1 MSGSSKKSLKAA
13 LALGGGLVTV
23 GLMAAMM
30 TDDDGPPEDVVDGV
44 QSTMNG
50 LVDKAGGA
58 VAAMAASVGEAV
70 KSSLGGVL
78 KTAAPAASS
87 KKAKKRKTKTK
98 AAAKARKARKAA
110 KKAAAAAPVTPP
122 KKTASVRDEPV
133 VPETPP
139 PAVVEAPTHAFA
151 VGTRVEALWAGTWYG
166 AVVEELHGD
175 GSYEVEWTDTPNVF
189 NTVAA
194 ADVRAPPPP
203 EEAEAEA
210 APVPAEEE
218 ASEAAHAAAAEPPAD
233 EEAAPEATEEQAPE
247 AAPAPEDDEEAAPPA
262 PAEDGDADV
271 QGLLDGA
278 APRVVVDMLL
288 ANESFKIAFAQEN
301 PKRPDSASWTRYEA
315 YKAATCG
322 AAVLEMGGS
331 KSDVLHDYKKGFL
344 RVTRCPAMIAYDL
357 DRDAVQEVP
366 VSGRPARRAPKRELF
381 VAESA
386 TVDNKKLKGAE

>member
-1 MSGSSKKSLKAA
+1 M
-13 LALGGGLVTV
+13 TV

-30 TDDDGPPEDVVDGV
+30 NDDDGPPEDVVDGV

-78 KTAAPAASS
+78 KTSAPAPS
-87 KKAKKRKTKTK
+87 KTKKTKRKKTAKTK
-98 AAAKARKARKAA
+98 AKTKARKARKAA
-110 KKAAAAAPVTPP
+110 KKAAAAPVTPP
-122 KKTASVRDEPV
+122 KKTAPARDEPV
-133 VPETPP
+133 VPEAPP
-139 PAVVEAPTHAFA
+139 PAVVEAFA
-151 VGTRVEALWAGTWYG
+151 AGARVEARWAGTWYG

-194 ADVRAPPPP
+194 ADVRAAAPPP
-203 EEAEAEA
+203 EAEAEA
-210 APVPAEEE
+210 APAFEEEEASPAAEQPAPAPLAAEDDETGEEEPKAAPAAADDEGEEAPAEEE
-218 ASEAAHAAAAEPPAD
+218 A
-233 EEAAPEATEEQAPE
+233 PEATNDA
-247 AAPAPEDDEEAAPPA
+247 
-262 PAEDGDADV
+262 GDANV

-288 ANESFKIAFAQEN
+288 ANESFKIAFAQQN
-301 PKRPDSASWTRYEA
+301 PKRPDSASYKRYEA

-322 AAVLEMGGS
+322 DQVLELGGS

-344 RVTRCPAMIAYDL
+344 KVTRCPAMIAYDL
-357 DRDAVQEVP
+357 DRDAVEEREAP
-366 VSGRPARRAPKRELF
+366 PASGRPTRRAPKRELF

>member
-30 TDDDGPPEDVVDGV
+30 NDDDGPPEDVVDGV

-58 VAAMAASVGEAV
+58 VAAMAQSVGEAV

-78 KTAAPAASS
+78 KTAAPA

-110 KKAAAAAPVTPP
+110 KRAAAAPVTPP
-122 KKTASVRDEPV
+122 KKTAPARDEPV
-133 VPETPP
+133 VPEAAP
-139 PAVVEAPTHAFA
+139 PTHAFA
-151 VGTRVEALWAGTWYG
+151 AGARVEALWAGTWYG

-175 GSYEVEWTDTPNVF
+175 GSYEVEWTDAPDVF

-203 EEAEAEA
+203 PEAEAEA
-210 APVPAEEE
+210 APAPHEEE
-218 ASEAAHAAAAEPPAD
+218 ASEAEPAAAAEPPAD
-233 EEAAPEATEEQAPE
+233 EEVAPAAAADEEEEQAPE
-247 AAPAPEDDEEAAPPA
+247 AAAADDE
-262 PAEDGDADV
+262 V

-288 ANESFKIAFAQEN
+288 ANESFKIAFAQDN
-301 PKRPDSASWTRYEA
+301 PKRPDSASYERYEA

-322 AAVLEMGGS
+322 DEVLELGGS

-344 RVTRCPAMIAYDL
+344 KVTRCPAMIAYDL
-357 DRDAVQEVP
+357 DRDAVQEAP
-366 VSGRPARRAPKRELF
+366 PAGRPARRAPKRDLF

>member
-1 MSGSSKKSLKAA
+1 MASTSKKSLKAA

-23 GLMAAMM
+23 GLMAAML

-78 KTAAPAASS
+78 KTAAPPS
-87 KKAKKRKTKTK
+87 KTKKTKRKKTAKTK
-98 AAAKARKARKAA
+98 AKTKARKARKAA
-110 KKAAAAAPVTPP
+110 KKAAAAPVTPP
-122 KKTASVRDEPV
+122 KKTAPARDEPV
-133 VPETPP
+133 VPEAPP
-139 PAVVEAPTHAFA
+139 PAVVEAFA
-151 VGTRVEALWAGTWYG
+151 AGARVEALWAGTWYG
-166 AVVEELHGD
+166 AVVEELHAD

-194 ADVRAPPPP
+194 ADVRAASD
-203 EEAEAEA
+203 EEA
-210 APVPAEEE
+210 AP
-218 ASEAAHAAAAEPPAD
+218 AAEPPAPAPPAAAGD
-233 EEAAPEATEEQAPE
+233 EAGEEEPE
-247 AAPAPEDDEEAAPPA
+247 AAPAPEEEDEEAAPPA
-262 PAEDGDADV
+262 PAADDAGGAEDV

-288 ANESFKIAFAQEN
+288 ANESFKIAFAQQN
-301 PKRPDSASWTRYEA
+301 PKRPDSASYKRYEA

-357 DRDAVQEVP
+357 DRDAVAPEEP
-366 VSGRPARRAPKRELF
+366 VTTGRPARRAPMRELF

-386 TVDNKKLKGAE
+386 TVDNKKLKGAEK

>member
-1 MSGSSKKSLKAA
+1 MASTSKKSLKAA

-23 GLMAAMM
+23 GLMAAML

-78 KTAAPAASS
+78 KTAAPPS
-87 KKAKKRKTKTK
+87 KTKKTKRKKTAKTK
-98 AAAKARKARKAA
+98 AKTKARKARKAA
-110 KKAAAAAPVTPP
+110 KKAAAAPVTPP
-122 KKTASVRDEPV
+122 KKTAPARDEPV
-133 VPETPP
+133 VPEAPP
-139 PAVVEAPTHAFA
+139 PAVVEAFA
-151 VGTRVEALWAGTWYG
+151 AGARVEALWAGTWYG

-194 ADVRAPPPP
+194 ADVRAPPPRRRP
-203 EEAEAEA
+203 SAEA
-210 APVPAEEE
+210 APARRKRRTRGGRPAP
-218 ASEAAHAAAAEPPAD
+218 APPPPGRRPARRSPRRS
-233 EEAAPEATEEQAPE
+233 APEAPRPRPRKMRRRPRPRTADDGRRRRPG
-247 AAPAPEDDEEAAPPA
+247 PASTC
-262 PAEDGDADV
+262 
-271 QGLLDGA
+271 A
-278 APRVVVDMLL
+278 APRAVVDMLL
-288 ANESFKIAFAQEN
+288 ANESFKIAFDQDN
-301 PKRPDSASWTRYEA
+301 PKRPDSASYKRYEA

-322 AAVLEMGGS
+322 DQVLELGGS

-344 RVTRCPAMIAYDL
+344 KVTRCPAMIAYDL
-357 DRDAVQEVP
+357 DRDAVAPEEP
-366 VSGRPARRAPKRELF
+366 VTTGRPARRAPKRELF